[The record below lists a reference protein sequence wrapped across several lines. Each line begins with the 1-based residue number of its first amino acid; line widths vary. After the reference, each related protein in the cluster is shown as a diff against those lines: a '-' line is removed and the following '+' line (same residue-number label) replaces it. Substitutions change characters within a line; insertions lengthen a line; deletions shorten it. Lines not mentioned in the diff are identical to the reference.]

1 MKIIKNYKGGHL
13 NKIVCK
19 VFFKYKGLMTISNP
33 DESSWGAMVFRLEY
47 ADKIDILRNAEFILN
62 MLDSF
67 YEKSRNG
74 CEISEREKSNFERS
88 VYLFT
93 KIGLIE
99 NDEDNGMVV
108 FTK

>member
-1 MKIIKNYKGGHL
+1 MKIIKNYKGGNL
-13 NKIVCK
+13 NEKVCK

-33 DESSWGAMVFRLEY
+33 DELSWGGMVLILDY
-47 ADKIDILRNAEFILN
+47 ADEDDILCNAEFILK

-67 YEKSRNG
+67 HEKFRNG
-74 CEISEREKSNFERS
+74 CEISELEKSNFERS

>member
-1 MKIIKNYKGGHL
+1 MKITKNYKGGNL
-13 NKIVCK
+13 NEKVCK
-19 VFFKYKGLMTISNP
+19 VFFKYKGSMSIFNP
-33 DESSWGAMVFRLEY
+33 DELSWGGMVIILEY
-47 ADKIDILRNAEFILN
+47 AREVDILCNAESILK

-67 YEKSRNG
+67 YEKFKNG